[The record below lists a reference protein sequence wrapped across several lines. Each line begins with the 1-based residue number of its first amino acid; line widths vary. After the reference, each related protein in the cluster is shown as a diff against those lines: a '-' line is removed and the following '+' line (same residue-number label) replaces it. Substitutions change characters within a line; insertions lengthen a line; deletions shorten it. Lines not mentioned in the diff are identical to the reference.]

1 MVLVDTSIWVNHL
14 RKGVV
19 QLERLL
25 LDEEVVCHP
34 FIIGELACGN
44 IKNRSE
50 ILDLLQDLPKVPT
63 IDLAEYL
70 YFIEQNHLSGIG
82 IGFVDVHLLASAQ
95 LSGVPLWTNDKRLKQ
110 TALKLKILVSI

>member
-1 MVLVDTSIWVNHL
+1 MGLVDTSVWVNHL
-14 RKGVV
+14 RRSDI
-19 QLERLL
+19 QLEELL
-25 LDEEVVCHP
+25 LNGEVVCHS
-34 FIIGELACGN
+34 FVIGELACGN

-50 ILDLLQDLPKVPT
+50 ILALLQALPKAPT

-95 LSGVPLWTNDKRLKQ
+95 LFGIPLLTNDKKLQ
-110 TALKLKILVSI
+110 ETALKLKVFYI